1 MAEPIDD
8 TSSSAPSVA
17 RCPWCSA
24 ELPDAEAK
32 TCPSCQA
39 NLVGDLDK
47 PLPGVTALD
56 LEALAYRRATPPK
69 KSRLMSWISGDM
81 DYDDPTEAVPAP
93 GSVDRPPIEVR
104 REMLRLERAALIA
117 DLAAEAG
124 VITADKVLDKNADPT
139 QAAAAIQAHL
149 EDAAAAEAMGA
160 EVPAVTETEPA
171 ASDET
176 VADETASAEPEAPG
190 A

>member
-160 EVPAVTETEPA
+160 DLPAVTEPEPEA
-171 ASDET
+171 PDET
-176 VADETASAEPEAPG
+176 ASAETASAEPEAPG